1 MIDVLNGSKKFLITV
16 KSSEKTFGT
25 GRVRP
30 SAESYE
36 NAEASNEQAQSDA
49 RKQHNKPR
57 NNSNRKPKPK
67 GPPQPEFQ
75 HPILDKIVITKT
87 SVQDRLL
94 RSKMMDEKD
103 HQEPKV
109 EADASEA
116 ANNN

>member
-1 MIDVLNGSKKFLITV
+1 MTNISLITV

-30 SAESYE
+30 TNESYD
-36 NAEASNEQAQSDA
+36 NAEASHEQAQSTDA

-57 NNSNRKPKPK
+57 NNNNRKPKPK

-94 RSKMMDEKD
+94 RSKMIDDKD

-109 EADASEA
+109 EADVAEP
-116 ANNN
+116 ANDN